1 MSPAKN
7 RESKNETKWKIKGV
21 LFDWDGTLLDSFQ
34 ADSSAYIAMF
44 RDMGVTWGLEQLAQ
58 HYSPNWYDV
67 YRAAGLPEQHW
78 SAADASWRKHYSA
91 FHPKLIPGTRKVLTA
106 VGRRYKLGLVTSGD
120 RDRVLRQLREFR
132 LSKSFSARVCSGDT
146 EQKKPHPGPLN
157 FALHCIGLQAAD
169 CVYVGDSPEDVQ
181 MAKSAHVRVIGV
193 LGPFPTEKRLRA
205 SKPDLLLASIAE
217 LPSALKQLAS

>member
-1 MSPAKN
+1 MSPAK
-7 RESKNETKWKIKGV
+7 KNEPKNEIKGV
-21 LFDWDGTLLDSFQ
+21 LFDWDGTLLDSFH

-44 RDMGVTWGLEQLAQ
+44 REMGVTWGLEELAQ

-78 SAADASWRKHYSA
+78 SAADAAWRKHYSG
-91 FHPKLIPGTRKVLTA
+91 FRPKLISGARKVLTA

-132 LSKSFSARVCSGDT
+132 LTKSFRARVCSGDSVH
-146 EQKKPHPGPLN
+146 KKPHPEPLN
-157 FALHCIGLQAAD
+157 FALQCIGLKPAN

-181 MAKSAHVRVIGV
+181 MAKSANVRVIGV
-193 LGPFPTEKRLRA
+193 LGPFPTEKRLRSA
-205 SKPDLLLASIAE
+205 KPDLLLNSIAD
-217 LPSALKQLAS
+217 LPAALKQLAS

>member
-1 MSPAKN
+1 MSAAK
-7 RESKNETKWKIKGV
+7 KNEIKGV

-34 ADSSAYIAMF
+34 ADSSAYLAMF
-44 RDMGVTWGLEQLAQ
+44 SEMGITWGLDQLAQ

-78 SAADASWRKHYSA
+78 GAADTAWRKHYSG
-91 FHPKLIPGTRKVLTA
+91 FRPKLIPGARKVLNA
-106 VGRRYKLGLVTSGD
+106 VGRRYKLALVTSGD

-132 LSKSFSARVCSGDT
+132 LTKSFHARVCSGDT
-146 EQKKPHPGPLN
+146 EHKKPHPGPLN
-157 FALHCIGLQAAD
+157 FALECIGLAPAH

-205 SKPDLLLASIAE
+205 SKPDLLLTSITE
-217 LPSALKQLAS
+217 LPAALKQLAS

>member
-1 MSPAKN
+1 MPLAK
-7 RESKNETKWKIKGV
+7 KNEINGV

-34 ADSSAYIAMF
+34 ADSSAYLAMF
-44 RDMGVTWGLEQLAQ
+44 SEMGIPWGLDQLAQ

-78 SAADASWRKHYSA
+78 GAADNAWRKHYSG
-91 FHPKLIPGTRKVLTA
+91 FRPKLIPGARKVLTA

-120 RDRVLRQLREFR
+120 RDRVLGQLREFR
-132 LSKSFSARVCSGDT
+132 LTNSFHARVCSGDT
-146 EQKKPHPGPLN
+146 KHKKPHPGPLN
-157 FALHCIGLQAAD
+157 FALQCIGLAPAH

-205 SKPDLLLASIAE
+205 SKPDLLLTSIAE
-217 LPSALKQLAS
+217 LPAALKQLAS

>member
-1 MSPAKN
+1 MP
-7 RESKNETKWKIKGV
+7 RPTKNEIKGV

-34 ADSSAYIAMF
+34 ADSSAYMAMF
-44 RDMGVTWGLEQLAQ
+44 QEMGVAWGLEELSQ

-67 YRAAGLPEQHW
+67 YRAAGLPEHHW
-78 SAADASWRKHYSA
+78 NAADASWRKHYSG
-91 FHPKLIPGTRKVLTA
+91 FRPKLIPGARKVLTA

-132 LSKSFSARVCSGDT
+132 LTKSFRARVCSGDT
-146 EQKKPHPGPLN
+146 EHKKPHPAPLN
-157 FALHCIGLQAAD
+157 FALQCIGLEAAH

-205 SKPDLLLASIAE
+205 SKPDLLLDSIAE
-217 LPSALKQLAS
+217 LPAALMQLAS